1 MGAWVLKCAEKWAF
15 PAGNRTLN
23 TPWGSKNKICIKKF
37 NLLVVWSELG
47 PKKVKL
53 EEPRPRP
60 LGHPTWYNYGK
71 RKTFC

>member
-1 MGAWVLKCAEKWAF
+1 MGAMGAEVCWKM
-15 PAGNRTLN
+15 GISGRNQTLT
-23 TPWGSKNKICIKKF
+23 TPWESKNKICIKKF
-37 NLLVVWSELG
+37 NLLMVGSKLG

-53 EEPRPRP
+53 EEPHPRP